1 MTTPHQAV
9 YRLDFLSFLTRAFS
23 VLEPGKTLVPG
34 WQHEA
39 MAYKLELC
47 ATGNIRRL
55 AMTMPPRSLKS
66 ITVSVAW
73 TAFLL
78 GLDPTTKVMCISY
91 NEDLAKTH
99 SRNTR
104 RLMESQFYRQLFP
117 RTILDKSTE
126 LELETTL
133 GGLRYA
139 TSIGGTVTGRGADW
153 IIIDDPSKAEDALS
167 KPALEKVIAF
177 YNNTLSTRLNDP
189 TKGRIVLVMQR
200 LHELDL
206 AGYFL
211 ESGGWSELTLSAQ
224 AKENCIIPTSVKD
237 NYYRAAGELL
247 DPVRLPLAYLLEREK
262 EMGSAAYQAQY
273 QQAPVPAEG
282 NIIKRRW
289 LSHYR
294 TPPPLDSGR
303 IVQSLDTAQKT
314 DPAHDFSVLTTWLW
328 VGDKY
333 YLLDVR
339 RGKFA
344 YPDLK
349 AMVIAQY
356 DRYRP
361 ERILIEDAGCGIS
374 LGQDLAAQRPDILT
388 KPIKPKVAKEVRVAS
403 ASALFENQQVL
414 FPADAPWLD
423 ECEREVLGFPGARHD
438 DIIDSIA
445 QFLNW
450 VRDESGSGR
459 FDCSWSDPTPE
470 PDLGGCGGAW
480 WEPSHVSLAS
490 PAYIR

>member
-1 MTTPHQAV
+1 MNPLHQAV
-9 YRLDFLSFLTRAFS
+9 YRRDFISFLTRAFS
-23 VLEPGKTLVPG
+23 VLDPGKTLNPG

-39 MAYKLELC
+39 MAYQLERC
-47 ATGNIRRL
+47 ARGDNTRL
-55 AMTMPPRSLKS
+55 IMTMPPRSLKS

-73 TAFLL
+73 TAFLM
-78 GLDPTTKVMCISY
+78 GCDPTTKIMCISY

-104 RLMESQFYRQLFP
+104 RLMESGFYRQVFP
-117 RTILDKSTE
+117 HTILAKSTE
-126 LELETTL
+126 LELETTQ

-139 TSIGGTVTGRGADW
+139 TSVGGTVTGLGADW
-153 IIIDDPSKAEDALS
+153 IIIDDPSKAVDALS
-167 KPALEKVIAF
+167 KPALEKVIEF
-177 YNNTLSTRLNDP
+177 YKNTLSTRLNDP
-189 TKGRIVLVMQR
+189 TKGRIILVMQR

-206 AGYFL
+206 AGFFL
-211 ESGGWSELTLSAQ
+211 ANDEWTELTLSAR
-224 AKENCIIPTSVKD
+224 AKESRLIATSPTTSHF
-237 NYYRAAGELL
+237 RTMGELL
-247 DPVRLPLAYLLEREK
+247 DPVRLPLNYLIAREK
-262 EMGSAAYQAQY
+262 QMGSIAYQAQY
-273 QQAPVPAEG
+273 EQSPVPAEG
-282 NIIKRRW
+282 NTIKRDW
-289 LSHYR
+289 LCHYR
-294 TPPPLDSGR
+294 SPPPVDTGR

-339 RGKFA
+339 RGKFV

-361 ERILIEDAGCGIS
+361 ERILIENAGCGIS
-374 LGQDLAAQRPDILT
+374 LVQDLKRDRGDFLT
-388 KPIKPKVAKEVRVAS
+388 VEIKPKLSKEVRVAS
-403 ASALFENQQVL
+403 ASALFQNAQVH
-414 FPADAPWLD
+414 FPTEASWLD

-450 VRDESGSGR
+450 VREESGIVQFSS
-459 FDCSWSDPTPE
+459 SWSDPPPE
-470 PDLGGCGGAW
+470 PNNNDEGDGPFWVPYRYG
-480 WEPSHVSLAS
+480 HS
-490 PAYIR
+490 P

>member
-9 YRLDFLSFLTRAFS
+9 YRLDFLSFLIRAFS
-23 VLEPGKTLVPG
+23 ILEPGKTLLPG

-39 MAYKLELC
+39 MAHQLDRC
-47 ATGNIRRL
+47 AAGTIKRL
-55 AMTMPPRSLKS
+55 VMTMPPRSLKS

-78 GLDPTTKVMCISY
+78 GLDPSAKIMCISY

-99 SRNTR
+99 SRSAR
-104 RLMESQFYRQLFP
+104 RLMDSQFFRQLFP
-117 RTILDKSTE
+117 RTILAKSTE

-177 YNNTLSTRLNDP
+177 YNSTLSTRLNDP
-189 TKGRIVLVMQR
+189 TKGRIILVMQR

-206 AGYFL
+206 AGHFL
-211 ESGGWSELTLSAQ
+211 AGDEWSELTLSAQ
-224 AKENCIIPTSVKD
+224 TKENCVIPTSATTS
-237 NYYRAAGELL
+237 YLRTAGELL
-247 DPVRLPLAYLLEREK
+247 DPVRLPLAYLQGRER

-282 NIIKRRW
+282 NIIKRQW
-289 LSHYR
+289 LCHYR
-294 TPPPLDSGR
+294 TPPPFDTGR
-303 IVQSLDTAQKT
+303 IIQSLDTAQKT

-374 LGQDLAAQRPDILT
+374 LAQDLAAQRPDILT
-388 KPIKPKVAKEVRVAS
+388 KAIKPKVSKEVRVAS

-414 FPADAPWLD
+414 FPADASWLD

-438 DIIDSIA
+438 DIVDSIA

-450 VRDESGSGR
+450 VRDEAGSGY
-459 FDCSWSDPTPE
+459 FASSWSDPSQE
-470 PDLGGCGGAW
+470 SDSGGGMAAC
-480 WEPSHVSLAS
+480 WEAYHMPLAA
-490 PAYIR
+490 PAFIR